1 MPPFALALAEEGVR
15 DEVEEDVAEEVVSTT
30 AAPWKVAV
38 ACCASVFQAGLEEEG
53 VAAASL
59 EEVVSWA

>member
-1 MPPFALALAEEGVR
+1 MDCA
-15 DEVEEDVAEEVVSTT
+15 DTEEDAAEEVVSTA

-38 ACCASVFQAGLEEEG
+38 SCWASVFQAGLEEEG